1 MTLACHKEA
10 ATNCRLLFRLPGMA
24 GRQADSGCSLESPLQ
39 HCNVVN
45 KQKSMLTTPCNNYN
59 KSNCNNNEINKL
71 QLLGRATSQPV
82 RQSTNQGIQS
92 AAPGT
97 PDGHTDRH
105 TALVRLSALQEGGV
119 GGAEGR
125 GIHCSWRRRPID
137 STRRIIRGPPCN
149 GHQLNCVGWQ
159 QQQQQQL
166 QLPRQPKGS
175 CSRGQ
180 YSASCS
186 FNCNSNSNCSS
197 NCSSSF
203 NSGWVTCPA
212 MAMNCSKWRCLTGQ
226 EVRAAWSNCHF
237 CRELE

>member
-1 MTLACHKEA
+1 MRCNYDACLPQGGSNELQA
-10 ATNCRLLFRLPGMA
+10 ALQAARH

-39 HCNVVN
+39 RCNVVN

-71 QLLGRATSQPV
+71 QLGRATSQPV

-105 TALVRLSALQEGGV
+105 TALVRLSALQEAGV
-119 GGAEGR
+119 GGGEGR
-125 GIHCSWRRRPID
+125 GKGMHCSWRRRPID
-137 STRRIIRGPPCN
+137 SSRRIIRGPPCN
-149 GHQLNCVGWQ
+149 GNQLNCVGWQ
-159 QQQQQQL
+159 QQQQQQMQL

-186 FNCNSNSNCSS
+186 FNSNSNSNCSS
-197 NCSSSF
+197 S
-203 NSGWVTCPA
+203 SGWVTCPA
-212 MAMNCSKWRCLTGQ
+212 MAMNCSKWRCLSSQ
-226 EVRAAWSNCHF
+226 EISTVCSNCHF
-237 CRELE
+237 

>member
-1 MTLACHKEA
+1 MRCNYDACLPQGGSNELQA
-10 ATNCRLLFRLPGMA
+10 ALQAARH
-24 GRQADSGCSLESPLQ
+24 GRQADSDCSLESPLQ
-39 HCNVVN
+39 RCNVVN

-105 TALVRLSALQEGGV
+105 TALVRLSALQEVGGGV

-137 STRRIIRGPPCN
+137 STWRIIRGPPCN
-149 GHQLNCVGWQ
+149 GNQLNCVGWQ
-159 QQQQQQL
+159 QRQQQL

-186 FNCNSNSNCSS
+186 FNCNSNSNS
-197 NCSSSF
+197 NC
-203 NSGWVTCPA
+203 NSNSRQHQLQLWLGDLSGNGHELFK
-212 MAMNCSKWRCLTGQ
+212 MAFLTGQ
-226 EVRAAWSNCHF
+226 EVHAA
-237 CRELE
+237 